1 MQKIIC
7 RRRLLPSSA
16 VIDLPFEL
24 TRYKSVRLVSI
35 DGLLLLFRRLCS
47 AYISNSKFLH
57 QFPSLVC
64 LSIRLKQDSYNLYEK
79 LQSTDKM
86 LDSAMIIRDLDI
98 GFRLKPISGNDLP
111 LPLPKNIAHLL
122 KSDQKWHK
130 NNHLGYIYQGS
141 VQIIDTLCCIFP
153 LLSSIL
159 NCKSNPYTTESII
172 ILETNGSTVVE
183 CADMH

>member
-7 RRRLLPSSA
+7 RRRLLPLSA

-98 GFRLKPISGNDLP
+98 GFRLKPISGNERAT
-111 LPLPKNIAHLL
+111 PKLL
-122 KSDQKWHK
+122 LTLKVVKRDTKSQ
-130 NNHLGYIYQGS
+130 QM
-141 VQIIDTLCCIFP
+141 
-153 LLSSIL
+153 IL
-159 NCKSNPYTTESII
+159 FLRLNVNS
-172 ILETNGSTVVE
+172 
-183 CADMH
+183 